1 MINKFKTPK
10 KEAYGLAFNGLDK
23 AFDSLTSATKQQII
37 TDLSTSLGADFPNV
51 NERATIMVDYEMG
64 YKGKKCQ

>member
-1 MINKFKTPK
+1 LYKS
-10 KEAYGLAFNGLDK
+10 
-23 AFDSLTSATKQQII
+23 FDSLTSATKQQII
-37 TDLSTSLGADFPNV
+37 ADLSASLGADFPNV